1 MSGWCGP
8 IGPRHKQSFKV
19 WSRLSADGSLFRR
32 LKPARTKRGDRSN
45 AALKAPHYPCEPAHI
60 NYGNIPTIG
69 TKALRDFTHGA
80 SSGFW
85 VPSGKMS
92 FRYTRFLLCATLT
105 AFVASASQAQTTSP
119 ALKDNIPATKP
130 SATSSAQ
137 TPEAQ
142 SKEAGHRKFVLDVVQ
157 SAVAL
162 PQPDPQDR
170 LRVLS
175 AAASLVSPID
185 NDMAK
190 RFAKEGARIET
201 ELVSSGEKPAV
212 SMIAA
217 GQVDC
222 AGALAFVQTIPP
234 ASVLDAEQSLV
245 GAVTNCPETR
255 EPAARKVEAGMEQ
268 GVVAA
273 RAVLA
278 LMDENGMQSQWSQ
291 QMFVKLFGSL
301 PADAVEYVNEAPN
314 YAAMF
319 VRAAPEMD
327 KDAVKTAGL
336 KFLLWMGKLPD
347 SNQRKVAVNMTTDAM
362 NAILGKE
369 VYDELLRSDVMAQQ
383 VAASGDKDAVLA
395 PPQEENV
402 SVLQAMQKTDDQTS
416 ELEALPPSMRARE
429 AAASGFA
436 SGTAGNRKMADHY
449 FDIAFSSLDEV
460 WSSRAKIKTSA
471 PEVVQEVSEAAAQ
484 VNATDALQR
493 TQRLQDPS
501 AEAIGMLAVARV
513 VEGSE

>member
-1 MSGWCGP
+1 M
-8 IGPRHKQSFKV
+8 FFLY
-19 WSRLSADGSLFRR
+19 SRL
-32 LKPARTKRGDRSN
+32 
-45 AALKAPHYPCEPAHI
+45 
-60 NYGNIPTIG
+60 
-69 TKALRDFTHGA
+69 
-80 SSGFW
+80 
-85 VPSGKMS
+85 
-92 FRYTRFLLCATLT
+92 FLLGLSCAISVSL
-105 AFVASASQAQTTSP
+105 A
-119 ALKDNIPATKP
+119 
-130 SATSSAQ
+130 SAQ
-137 TPEAQ
+137 TSAPSLKQNAPVVKPTSAKSQQ
-142 SKEAGHRKFVLDVVQ
+142 SSAANSKADSRRKFVLEVVQ

-175 AAASLVSPID
+175 AATSLVSPID
-185 NDMAK
+185 SKMAK
-190 RFAKEGARIET
+190 QFAKEGARIET
-201 ELVSSGEKPAV
+201 ELVSSGQKPAV

-222 AGALAFVQTIPP
+222 ASALSFVQTIP
-234 ASVLDAEQSLV
+234 ASSVLDAEQSLV
-245 GAVTNCPETR
+245 GAVTNCPEVR
-255 EPAARKVEAGMEQ
+255 EAAARKVEAGMQQ

-273 RAVLA
+273 RAILA
-278 LMDENGMQSQWSQ
+278 LMEESGLHSQWSQ
-291 QMFVKLFGSL
+291 RMFVNLFGSL
-301 PADAVEYVNEAPN
+301 PADAVQYVNEAPN

-347 SNQRKVAVNMTTDAM
+347 SNERRVAVNMTTDLLSKF
-362 NAILGKE
+362 LGKDA
-369 VYDELLRSDVMAQQ
+369 YDELLRSDVMAQQ
-383 VAASGDKDAVLA
+383 VAATADKDAVLT

-402 SVLQAMQKTDDQTS
+402 SVLHAMQKTDDRTT
-416 ELEALPPSMRARE
+416 ELEALPASTRARE

-436 SGTAGNRKMADHY
+436 SGTAGDRKTADHY

-460 WSSRAKIKTSA
+460 WSSRASLSTSA
-471 PEVVQEVSEAAAQ
+471 PAVVQEVSEAAAQ

-513 VEGSE
+513 VVGSE